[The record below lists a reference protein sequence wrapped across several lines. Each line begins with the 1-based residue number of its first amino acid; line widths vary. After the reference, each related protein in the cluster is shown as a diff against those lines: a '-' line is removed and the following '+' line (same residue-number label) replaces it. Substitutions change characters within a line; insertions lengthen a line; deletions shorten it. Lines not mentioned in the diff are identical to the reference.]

1 MTLRNERLHY
11 TAIYLKLNHL
21 HSVMPKRTYEK
32 DANKVE
38 AAQDFEELVKDKRA
52 IWRANSVKA
61 RQRQRRY
68 KNRLTKEILKNFY

>member
-1 MTLRNERLHY
+1 MTHRNERLY
-11 TAIYLKLNHL
+11 YPSIYLKLSHL

-32 DANKVE
+32 DANIVE
-38 AAQDFEELVKDKRA
+38 SAQDLEELVKDKRA

>member
-1 MTLRNERLHY
+1 
-11 TAIYLKLNHL
+11 
-21 HSVMPKRTYEK
+21 MPKRTYEK

-38 AAQDFEELVKDKRA
+38 AAQDFEELVKDKRE

>member
-1 MTLRNERLHY
+1 
-11 TAIYLKLNHL
+11 
-21 HSVMPKRTYEK
+21 MPKRTYEK
-32 DANKVE
+32 DANIVE
-38 AAQDFEELVKDKRA
+38 SAQDLEELVKDKRA